1 LTPQLLN
8 NRYQIIKALGAG
20 GFGDTYLAED
30 TQMPSARKCV
40 IKQLKPITTNPQIY
54 ELVQQRFQREAA
66 ILEQLGE
73 GCDRIPRLY
82 AYFASTE
89 QFYLVQQWIE
99 GETLT
104 QRVQQQGAM
113 SAVAVQDM
121 LVHLLPILDY
131 VHSHRIVHRD
141 IKPDN
146 IILRASDGKPV
157 LIDFGAVKEAMGT
170 VVTSAGDTRSSIVIG
185 TPGFMPSEQA
195 AGRPLYSSDLY
206 SLGLTAIYALTGKR
220 PQELEMNPT
229 TGEIIWQQYAAAVN
243 PELVAVLN
251 RAVQPYPRERF
262 PTAAAMLEALQAPS
276 TPSYQPTLAVSPAA
290 INPAVEANYA
300 PPSRQPSG
308 GKNVLLGSA
317 IVGGLVGVS
326 IFIGLVLSRNLQPS
340 PPTATSTPILTGE
353 NPTDPPTTDT
363 ATTPAAN
370 TPAAS
375 PNPLAFAT
383 PSLAPIPSPSRPTP
397 PRLSQVIPSYI
408 PNTFSPENAFTTCP
422 QSSQLYLLGDTA
434 NFDFAVCGSDGNP
447 QYYIGKHKRTG
458 NAITVPWDGSEFRN
472 GNIIYSPPNYEDTNY
487 QGAKLTVEQGDE
499 DLVDEDVIN
508 LYKLEIK
515 N

>member
-1 LTPQLLN
+1 MTPPLLN
-8 NRYQIIKALGAG
+8 NRYRIIKALGAG

-104 QRVQQQGAM
+104 QRVQPSGVM
-113 SAVAVQDM
+113 SAVAVRDL

-170 VVTSAGDTRSSIVIG
+170 VVTSGGDARSSIVIG

-229 TGEIIWQQYAAAVN
+229 TGEIIWQQYAPGVD
-243 PELVAVLN
+243 PQLVAVLN
-251 RAVQPYPRERF
+251 RAVQPYPRDRF
-262 PTAAAMLEALQAPS
+262 PTAAAMLEVLQAPS
-276 TPSYQPTLAVSPAA
+276 TPSYQPTLAVAPPARGVGEQV
-290 INPAVEANYA
+290 NPQANTNYA
-300 PPSRQPSG
+300 PASQQPSG
-308 GKNVLLGSA
+308 RKNVVLGSA
-317 IVGGLVGVS
+317 IAGGLVGVS
-326 IFIGLVLSRNLQPS
+326 IVIGLVLSRHLQPTS
-340 PPTATSTPILTGE
+340 PTATSTPILTGE
-353 NPTDPPTTDT
+353 NPTDSPTTDI
-363 ATTPAAN
+363 ATTPIAN

-375 PNPLAFAT
+375 PSPTRSIA
-383 PSLAPIPSPSRPTP
+383 PSPNPSRPTP
-397 PRLSQVIPSYI
+397 PRLSQVLPSYI
-408 PNTFSPENAFTTCP
+408 PNTFSPIDAFTSCP
-422 QSSQLYLLGDTA
+422 QSSQLYLVGETA
-434 NFDFAVCGSDGNP
+434 NFNFAVCGANGNP
-447 QYYIGKHKRTG
+447 QYYIGKHKVTNNG
-458 NAITVPWDGSEFRN
+458 ITVSWNGSEFRN
-472 GNIIYSPPNYEDTNY
+472 SDIVYSPPEYEGTDY
-487 QGAKLTVEQGDE
+487 EGLELTVDQGDKQ
-499 DLVDEDVIN
+499 LVREDVIR
-508 LYKLEIK
+508 LYKLEE
-515 N
+515 